1 MTKKGRG
8 AMTTIAGIL
17 IFVLDVWAIA
27 SIINSKVETGTKVL
41 WILLVLLLPLIGF
54 LVWYF
59 AGPRPAKP

>member
-1 MTKKGRG
+1 MRAIGG
-8 AMTTIAGIL
+8 LI

-54 LVWYF
+54 LIWYF
-59 AGPRPAKP
+59 AGPRPSKT